1 MIQLEN
7 IGIQFGDKV
16 LFENVSLNL
25 TQGSRYGVVGAN
37 GSGKTT
43 FLYML
48 GGEQMPT
55 TGKIRKSSTLK
66 LGVLKQNQYDYEDC
80 RILDVVLMGNHRLW
94 SLIEEK
100 NSIMQ
105 RSDLSTE
112 NGKRLAELEHEISE
126 INGYNAE
133 GQAAIILKGLGIQQ
147 HLLDRTMSVLS
158 GGYKLRVLI
167 GQCLFSDPDIL
178 LLDEPNNHLDIF
190 SIAWLGEFLK
200 GYKGIVIVVSHDQF
214 FLNQISNH
222 ILDIDYETIKIYKG
236 DYDNFL
242 IEKRREAEQRQ
253 LENERLEKRRQE
265 LQAFY
270 ERFRAKASKARQAV
284 SRKKQIDKMED
295 IVIIRSSRVG
305 PRFNFTQRRP
315 SGEQVLD
322 VKGLKKSF
330 GNLEVLKDV
339 NFNTNRSDRI
349 AVIGPN
355 GVGKSTLIKVL
366 AGLLP
371 YDEGEITWGH
381 ECHVGYF
388 AQNHK
393 ELIPSGT
400 NVYDWLYSHTPKE
413 KVTTIRTVLGQVL
426 FSGDDTLKKT
436 DVLSGGEAARL
447 VFALLMLKQHNIL
460 LLDEPTNHLDLE
472 AIEALITA
480 LTEFPG
486 TIIFVSHNRFF
497 VNRLATAVLELT
509 FAGYT
514 FYPGNYDDY
523 LARQQEDYLNRN
535 IRTRIKQS
543 ERIKKQSGISDGKQL
558 LRERREL
565 SKELSRLEKKVR
577 QHEESIT
584 QLEEKIDS
592 LDQIFSS
599 SDIYDTGRQDEFQQS
614 YLEQQRFKTL
624 LETELEMW
632 ERDHNRLDEIRNRI
646 DDIDN

>member
-7 IGIQFGDKV
+7 IGIQFGEKV

-25 TQGSRYGVVGAN
+25 TQGNRYGVVGAN

-43 FLYML
+43 FLKML
-48 GGEQMPT
+48 GGEQT
-55 TGKIRKSSTLK
+55 SITGKIRKSSTLK

-100 NSIMQ
+100 KAIMQ
-105 RSDLSTE
+105 RSDLSAE
-112 NGKRLAELEHEISE
+112 DGKRLAELEHEISE
-126 INGYNAE
+126 TDGYNAE

-167 GQCLFSDPDIL
+167 GQCLYSKPDVL

-270 ERFRAKASKARQAV
+270 ERFRAKATKARQAV

-295 IVIIRSSRVG
+295 IVIIRSSRNS

-315 SGEQVLD
+315 SGQQVLD

-339 NFNTNRSDRI
+339 NFSANRSDRI

-355 GVGKSTLIKVL
+355 GVGKSTLIKIL

-371 YDEGEITWGH
+371 CDEGKIIWGH

-400 NVYDWLYSHTPKE
+400 NVYDWLYSNTPNE
-413 KVTTIRTVLGQVL
+413 KVTTIRAVLGQAL

-436 DVLSGGEAARL
+436 DILSGGEAARL
-447 VFALLMLKQHNIL
+447 VFALLMLNQHNIL

-480 LTEFPG
+480 LTGFPG

-509 FAGYT
+509 FDGYS

-523 LARQQEDYLNRN
+523 LARQQEDYLNRD
-535 IRTRIKQS
+535 IRTRIKKS
-543 ERIKKQSGISDGKQL
+543 ERIKKRSSISGGKQL

-577 QHEESIT
+577 QREESIT
-584 QLEEKIDS
+584 QLEEKIES

-599 SDIYDTGRQDEFQQS
+599 SDIYDTGRQEEFQQS
-614 YLEQQRFKTL
+614 YLEQQRLKTL

-632 ERDHNRLDEIRNRI
+632 ERDHNRLDEIRNRV

>member
-7 IGIQFGDKV
+7 IGIQFGDRA
-16 LFENVSLNL
+16 LFENLSLNL
-25 TQGSRYGVVGAN
+25 TRGNRYGVVGAN

-43 FLYML
+43 FLNML
-48 GGEQMPT
+48 GGGQTPT
-55 TGKIRKSSTLK
+55 TGEIRKSSSLK
-66 LGVLKQNQYDYEDC
+66 LGVLKQNQYDYEGC
-80 RILDVVLMGNHRLW
+80 RILDVVLMGNHKLW

-100 NSIMQ
+100 KSIMQ
-105 RSDLSTE
+105 RSDLSAE
-112 NGKRLAELEHEISE
+112 DGKRLANLEHEISE
-126 INGYNAE
+126 IDGYNAE

-167 GQCLFSDPDIL
+167 GQCLFSNPDVL

-200 GYKGIVIVVSHDQF
+200 DYKGIVIVVSHDQF
-214 FLNQISNH
+214 FLNQISNR
-222 ILDIDYETIKIYKG
+222 ILDIDYETIKIYTG

-253 LENERLEKRRQE
+253 LENERLEKKRQE

-270 ERFRAKASKARQAV
+270 ERFRAKATKARQAV

-295 IVIIRSSRVG
+295 IVIIRSSRIS
-305 PRFNFTQRRP
+305 PRFNFTQMRP

-330 GNLEVLKDV
+330 SNLEVLKNV
-339 NFNTNRSDRI
+339 NFSTNRSDRI

-366 AGLLP
+366 AGLIP
-371 YDEGEITWGH
+371 YDEGKIIWGH

-393 ELIPSGT
+393 ELIPPGT
-400 NVYDWLYSHTPKE
+400 NVYDWLYSNTPNE

-497 VNRLATAVLELT
+497 VNQLATAVLELT
-509 FAGYT
+509 FDGYT

-523 LARQQEDYLNRN
+523 LARQQEDYLNRD

-543 ERIKKQSGISDGKQL
+543 ERIKIRSSFSGGKQL

-565 SKELSRLEKKVR
+565 SKELSRLEKKLR
-577 QHEESIT
+577 QREESIT

-592 LDQIFSS
+592 LDRIFSS
-599 SDIYDTGRQDEFQQS
+599 SDIYDTGRQEEFQQS
-614 YLEQQRFKTL
+614 YKEQQRLKTL
-624 LETELEMW
+624 LEAEFEMW
-632 ERDHNRLDEIRNRI
+632 ERDHNQLDEIRNRI
-646 DDIDN
+646 DNIDN

>member
-7 IGIQFGDKV
+7 IGIQFGENI

-25 TQGSRYGVVGAN
+25 TRGNRYGVVGAN

-43 FLYML
+43 FLRML
-48 GGEQMPT
+48 GAEQTPT
-55 TGKIRKSSTLK
+55 TGKIRKPSSLK
-66 LGVLKQNQYDYEDC
+66 LGILKQNQYDYEDC

-100 NSIMQ
+100 KSIMQ
-105 RSDLSTE
+105 RSDLSAE
-112 NGKRLAELEHEISE
+112 DGKRLADLEHEISE
-126 INGYNAE
+126 IDGYNAE
-133 GQAAIILKGLGIQQ
+133 GQAAIILQGLGIQQ

-167 GQCLFSDPDIL
+167 GQCLFSNPDVL

-200 GYKGIVIVVSHDQF
+200 EYKGIVIIVSHDQF

-242 IEKRREAEQRQ
+242 VEKQREAEQRQ
-253 LENERLEKRRQE
+253 LENERLEKKRQE

-270 ERFRAKASKARQAV
+270 ERFRAKATKARQAV

-295 IVIIRSSRVG
+295 IVIIRSSRIS
-305 PRFNFTQRRP
+305 PRFNFTQMRP

-330 GNLEVLKDV
+330 DNLEVLKDV

-366 AGLLP
+366 AGLIP
-371 YDEGEITWGH
+371 QDEGKIIWGH
-381 ECHVGYF
+381 ECHAGYF

-393 ELIPSGT
+393 ELIPSST
-400 NVYDWLYSHTPKE
+400 NVYDWLYSNTPNE

-447 VFALLMLKQHNIL
+447 VFALLMVKQHNIL

-497 VNRLATAVLELT
+497 VNQLATAVLELT
-509 FAGYT
+509 FDGYT

-523 LARQQEDYLNRN
+523 LARQQEDYLNRD

-543 ERIKKQSGISDGKQL
+543 ERIKKRSSFSDGKQQ

-565 SKELSRLEKKVR
+565 SKELSRLEKKLR
-577 QHEESIT
+577 QREESIT

-592 LDQIFSS
+592 LDRIFSI

-614 YLEQQRFKTL
+614 YKEQQRLKTL
-624 LETELEMW
+624 LEAELEMW

>member
-7 IGIQFGDKV
+7 IGIQFGENI

-25 TQGSRYGVVGAN
+25 TQGNRYGVVGAN

-43 FLYML
+43 FLKML
-48 GGEQMPT
+48 GGEQTPT
-55 TGKIRKSSTLK
+55 TGKIRKPSTLR

-94 SLIEEK
+94 SLIKEK
-100 NSIMQ
+100 KSIMQ
-105 RSDLSTE
+105 RSDLSAE
-112 NGKRLAELEHEISE
+112 DGKRLAELEHEISHLD
-126 INGYNAE
+126 GYNAE

-167 GQCLFSDPDIL
+167 GQCLFSKPDVL

-253 LENERLEKRRQE
+253 LENERLEKKRRE

-270 ERFRAKASKARQAV
+270 ERFRAKATKARQAV
-284 SRKKQIDKMED
+284 SRKKQINKMED
-295 IVIIRSSRVG
+295 IVIIRSSRIS
-305 PRFNFTQRRP
+305 PRFNFTQMRP
-315 SGEQVLD
+315 SGQQVLD

-366 AGLLP
+366 AGLIP
-371 YDEGEITWGH
+371 HDEGKITWGH

-400 NVYDWLYSHTPKE
+400 NVYDWLYSNTPNE
-413 KVTTIRTVLGQVL
+413 KVTTIRTVLGQAL

-480 LTEFPG
+480 LTEFSG

-509 FAGYT
+509 FDGYT

-523 LARQQEDYLNRN
+523 LARQQEDYLNRD

-543 ERIKKQSGISDGKQL
+543 DKIGKRSSISGGKQL

-565 SKELSRLEKKVR
+565 SKELSRLEKKVQR
-577 QHEESIT
+577 NEESIT

-614 YLEQQRFKTL
+614 YLKQQRLKTL

>member
-25 TQGSRYGVVGAN
+25 TQGNRYGVVGAN

-43 FLYML
+43 FLKML
-48 GGEQMPT
+48 GGEQAPT

-66 LGVLKQNQYDYEDC
+66 LGVLKQDLYDYEDC
-80 RILDVVLMGNHRLW
+80 RILDVVLRGNHRLW
-94 SLIEEK
+94 SLIEGK
-100 NSIMQ
+100 KSIMQ
-105 RSDLSTE
+105 RSDLSAE
-112 NGKRLAELEHEISE
+112 DGKRLAELEHEISE
-126 INGYNAE
+126 IGGYNAE
-133 GQAAIILKGLGIQQ
+133 GQAAIILKGLGLQQ
-147 HLLDRTMSVLS
+147 HLLEQPMSILS

-167 GQCLFSDPDIL
+167 GKCLFSKPDVL

-200 GYKGIVIVVSHDQF
+200 DYKGIVIVVSHDQF

-222 ILDIDYETIKIYKG
+222 ILDIDYETIRIYKG

-242 IEKRREAEQRQ
+242 IERRREAEQRQ
-253 LENERLEKRRQE
+253 LENERLEKKRRE

-270 ERFRAKASKARQAV
+270 ERFRAKATKARQAV

-295 IVIIRSSRVG
+295 IVIIQSSRIS

-315 SGEQVLD
+315 SGEQVLN

-330 GNLEVLKDV
+330 GDSEVLKDV
-339 NFNTNRSDRI
+339 NFNANRSDRI

-355 GVGKSTLIKVL
+355 GVGKSTLIKIL

-371 YDEGEITWGH
+371 YDEGEIIWGH

-393 ELIPSGT
+393 DLIPSGT
-400 NVYDWLYSHTPKE
+400 NVYDWLYSNTPNE
-413 KVTTIRTVLGQVL
+413 KVTTIRTVLGQAL
-426 FSGDDTLKKT
+426 FSGDDTLKKA

-447 VFALLMLKQHNIL
+447 VFALLMVKQHNIL

-509 FAGYT
+509 FDGYS

-523 LARQQEDYLNRN
+523 LARQQEDYLNRD

-543 ERIKKQSGISDGKQL
+543 GRIKKRSSVSGGKQL

-577 QHEESIT
+577 QREESIT
-584 QLEEKIDS
+584 QFEERIES

-614 YLEQQRFKTL
+614 YLEQQRLKTL

-646 DDIDN
+646 ADIDN